1 MESTAPG
8 PAPVRPPGPHRL
20 RGWMAVALAGV
31 LVGGAAGV
39 TVWRTSAT
47 RSPAPAEVAAPVT
60 ARELLARLPGRLL
73 PPATPTALPTDRAV
87 GRGAL
92 LYQINDPDGFDVAT
106 GALPRRP
113 MYLVTASGEQFGVG
127 LAATMG
133 EFSQALSPD
142 GRWFAQRR
150 DGQWWIRDLTGITER
165 AVPPG
170 YELRQW
176 STDGRALLLGQ
187 PSGAGEAYAAFTL
200 PGGGLRPLALRG
212 TPGRRMLAFLDGR
225 ELATAEFNVGP
236 NARPHR
242 QLTIAIQDVDGRTA
256 RSVSLATTQ
265 QVGSG
270 DIRNALVPLV
280 RGGGDPPAVW
290 ALVTRREEVPT
301 AQPEGARAVPPM
313 TLVGV
318 DLRSGRPAGRI
329 DLVVPGGGEGE
340 SFLGLAGT
348 EVLLQRWAADGGE
361 LVAADPATGRRRV
374 LTSLPDHARV
384 IVPGD

>member
-1 MESTAPG
+1 
-8 PAPVRPPGPHRL
+8 
-20 RGWMAVALAGV
+20 MAVALAGV

>member
-1 MESTAPG
+1 
-8 PAPVRPPGPHRL
+8 
-20 RGWMAVALAGV
+20 MAVALAGA

-47 RSPAPAEVAAPVT
+47 RSPASAEVAAPVT
-60 ARELLARLPGRLL
+60 ARELLAGLPGRLL
-73 PPATPTALPTDRAV
+73 PPAAPANLPIDRAV

-92 LYQINDPDGFDVAT
+92 LYQIDDPDGFDVAT
-106 GALPRRP
+106 GAWPRRP
-113 MYLVTASGEQFGVG
+113 MYLVTAAGEQFGVG
-127 LAATMG
+127 LVATRG
-133 EFSQALSPD
+133 AFSQALSPD

-165 AVPPG
+165 AIPPG
-170 YELRQW
+170 YELGQW
-176 STDGRALLLGQ
+176 STDGRALLLRQ
-187 PSGAGEAYAAFTL
+187 PSGDGEAYAAFTL
-200 PGGGLRPLALRG
+200 PGGELRPLALRG
-212 TPGRRMLAFLDGR
+212 TPARRMLAFLDGR
-225 ELATAEFNVGP
+225 ELATAEFDVGP

-242 QLTIAIQDVDGRTA
+242 QLTIAIQDVNGRAA
-256 RSVSLATTQ
+256 RSVSLATTH
-265 QVGSG
+265 QVGP
-270 DIRNALVPLV
+270 DDVRNALVPLV

-290 ALVTRREEVPT
+290 ALVTPAEDLPT
-301 AQPEGARAVPPM
+301 GQPEGARAVPPM

-329 DLVVPGGGEGE
+329 DLLAPGGGDGE

-384 IVPGD
+384 IVPGE

>member
-1 MESTAPG
+1 M
-8 PAPVRPPGPHRL
+8 
-20 RGWMAVALAGV
+20 
-31 LVGGAAGV
+31 
-39 TVWRTSAT
+39 TVWRTGAT
-47 RSPAPAEVAAPVT
+47 RSPASAVVAAPVT
-60 ARELLARLPGRLL
+60 ARELLAGLPGRLL

-92 LYQINDPDGFDVAT
+92 LYQIDDPDGFDAST
-106 GALPRRP
+106 GAFPRRP
-113 MYLVTASGEQFGVG
+113 MYLVTATGEQFGVG
-127 LAATMG
+127 LVATVG

-150 DGQWWIRDLTGITER
+150 DGQWWIRDLTGVTER

-176 STDGRALLLGQ
+176 STDGRALLLEQ
-187 PSGAGEAYAAFTL
+187 PSGDGEAYAAFAL
-200 PGGGLRPLALRG
+200 PGGELSPLALRG

-236 NARPHR
+236 NARPQG
-242 QLTIAIQDVDGRTA
+242 QLTIAIQDVDGRTV

-265 QVGSG
+265 QVGPG
-270 DIRNALVPLV
+270 DVRNAHVPLV

-290 ALVTRREEVPT
+290 ALVIGDEVPT
-301 AQPEGARAVPPM
+301 GQPEGARAEAPM

-329 DLVVPGGGEGE
+329 DLVPPRGAE
-340 SFLGLAGT
+340 SEYFLGLAGS
-348 EVLLQRWAADGGE
+348 EVLLQRMTADSSE
-361 LVAADPATGRRRV
+361 LVAVDPATGGRRV
-374 LTSLPDHARV
+374 LTLLPGRARV

>member
-1 MESTAPG
+1 
-8 PAPVRPPGPHRL
+8 
-20 RGWMAVALAGV
+20 MAVAVAGV
-31 LVGGAAGV
+31 LVAGAAGV
-39 TVWRTSAT
+39 MVWRTSAT
-47 RSPAPAEVAAPVT
+47 RSPAAAEVAAPVT
-60 ARELLARLPGRLL
+60 ARELLAGLPDRLL
-73 PPATPTALPTDRAV
+73 PPANPTALPTDRAV

-92 LYQINDPDGFDVAT
+92 LYQVDEPDGSVVAT

-127 LAATMG
+127 LAAIVG

-150 DGQWWIRDLTGITER
+150 DGQWWIRDLTGITEL

-176 STDGRALLLGQ
+176 STDGKALLLEQ
-187 PSGAGEAYAAFTL
+187 PLGAGETYAAFTL
-200 PGGGLRPLALRG
+200 PGGEVRPLPLRG

-225 ELATAEFNVGP
+225 ELATTEFNVGP
-236 NARPHR
+236 NARPQR

-265 QVGSG
+265 EVGPG
-270 DIRNALVPLV
+270 DVRNALVPLV

-290 ALVTRREEVPT
+290 ALVAGDE
-301 AQPEGARAVPPM
+301 AASGQPEGARAVPPM

-318 DLRSGRPAGRI
+318 DLRSGRPIGRI
-329 DLVVPGGGEGE
+329 DLVVPHGGEGE
-340 SFLGLAGT
+340 SFLGLAGS
-348 EVLLQRWAADGGE
+348 EVLLQRWTADKDE
-361 LVAADPATGRRRV
+361 LVAADPATGGRRV